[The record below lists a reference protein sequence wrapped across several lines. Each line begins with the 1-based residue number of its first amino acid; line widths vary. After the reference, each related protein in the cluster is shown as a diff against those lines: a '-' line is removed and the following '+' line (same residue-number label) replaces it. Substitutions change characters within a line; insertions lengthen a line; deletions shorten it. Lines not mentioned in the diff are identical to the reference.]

1 MNTTFKEGFDKTTP
15 AKDLNWVLKPWEQV
29 SDNEIQ
35 HPAYKY
41 GILLDQAIP
50 EATFEVTHYDAL
62 FSEESDEILEV
73 TKVSTQYP
81 LSEADKQT
89 LRDHLFNLGDLVDAN
104 TLTTMKVVHHL
115 EELDDESY
123 IELVILAY
131 IEF

>member
-1 MNTTFKEGFDKTTP
+1 MNTTFKEGFDKTTS
-15 AKDLNWVLKPWEQV
+15 AEDLNWVLKPWEQV

-41 GILLDQAIP
+41 GILLDKALP
-50 EATFEVTHYDAL
+50 EATFEVTHYNVL
-62 FSEESDEILEV
+62 FSEDNDELLEV
-73 TKVSTQYP
+73 IKVSTKYP

-89 LRDHLFNLGDLVDAN
+89 LRDQLIPLGDFIDAN